1 MWDRFDHT
9 PGRASR
15 PWLGA
20 RPPRGY
26 RHARAPRRA
35 APRERDWQAWWRSQE
50 QAGFVDFA
58 NWPYYIDRR
67 RDDSHPSLELFTR
80 ETGVQVDYHRPIRD
94 NTTFLSKIR
103 PALAAGRPIG
113 YDLIVITNGP
123 ELSELIR
130 NGWLTPLDHDRLPR
144 SFANASPAVRNPV
157 WDPDHEY
164 TIAWQSGLTGI
175 AYRPEAETALGR
187 TPSTLRDLFDPA
199 LAGRVGMLS
208 DLMDLGSAA
217 LLVTGVDPA
226 ASEPSQWTDAAALP
240 AEQRYSGIVR
250 KYYDQGYLRALQ
262 RGDIWIA
269 QAWSGGDI
277 YQANRLGHPE
287 LRFVVPEEGAILWTD
302 NMAIPRQAQHPVDA
316 TMLMDFVYRP
326 RVAALIADWVWY
338 VCPVPGAQRIV
349 RDVLGDEQV
358 ADSPLVFPGEDLL
371 GEAVT
376 EDWLNDDGET
386 VERTTLV
393 GSSFRSYPVLA
404 QPESQRVWERI
415 FGPIVPASGP

>member
-1 MWDRFDHT
+1 M
-9 PGRASR
+9 
-15 PWLGA
+15 
-20 RPPRGY
+20 
-26 RHARAPRRA
+26 
-35 APRERDWQAWWRSQE
+35 
-50 QAGFVDFA
+50 
-58 NWPYYIDRR
+58 
-67 RDDSHPSLELFTR
+67 
-80 ETGVQVDYHRPIRD
+80 
-94 NTTFLSKIR
+94 
-103 PALAAGRPIG
+103 
-113 YDLIVITNGP
+113 
-123 ELSELIR
+123 
-130 NGWLTPLDHDRLPR
+130 
-144 SFANASPAVRNPV
+144 
-157 WDPDHEY
+157 
-164 TIAWQSGLTGI
+164 
-175 AYRPEAETALGR
+175 
-187 TPSTLRDLFDPA
+187 
-199 LAGRVGMLS
+199 
-208 DLMDLGSAA
+208 
-217 LLVTGVDPA
+217 
-226 ASEPSQWTDAAALP
+226 
-240 AEQRYSGIVR
+240 R

-262 RGDIWIA
+262 RGDIWIG
-269 QAWSGGDI
+269 QAWSGDI

-326 RVAALIADWVWY
+326 RVAALIADWVWD